1 MKKVWSKNTQD
12 PDGKYFR
19 TGDWGCNVPDE
30 YEHEGITEVSPSKEI
45 LDGVPGDWNEELQ
58 RWDISP
64 TAYAIKRKEEYLKE
78 NITVQAMI
86 VALWEKEFEDRPE
99 AAIALQAKRV
109 AVKAKYLKGLV

>member
-64 TAYAIKRKEEYLKE
+64 TAYAVQRKKKYVADGVTSESL
-78 NITVQAMI
+78 I
-86 VALWEKEFEDRPE
+86 VALWEYVVEGRSE
-99 AAIALQAKRV
+99 AMDSIQAKRLV
-109 AVKAKYLKGLV
+109 AKSEFPKE